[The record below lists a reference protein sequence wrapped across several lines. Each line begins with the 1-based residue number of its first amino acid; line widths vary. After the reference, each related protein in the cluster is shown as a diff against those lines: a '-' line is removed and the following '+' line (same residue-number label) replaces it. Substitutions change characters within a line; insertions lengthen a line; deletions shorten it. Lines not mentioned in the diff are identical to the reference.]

1 MHLLPHEI
9 AQKLFTKRMM
19 GYDLQEVT
27 DFLYSVSAQMQEIAQ
42 ERDHLKAQLHDKE
55 KQLFEHKEREK
66 LLKDTI
72 TTAGQMAERIRMDA
86 ERESKMILQEART
99 KAEFI
104 TRDARDS
111 IGRQFE
117 EITNL
122 KKQRIQ
128 FETQLKALIQSH
140 LELIQQNSKMVRNPV
155 IANPQITEV
164 MEDEL

>member
-1 MHLLPHEI
+1 MDLTPHEI

-19 GYDLQEVT
+19 GFDLQEVT
-27 DFLYSVSAQMQEIAQ
+27 DFLYTVSAQMQDLIQ
-42 ERDHLKAQLHDKE
+42 ERDHLKSLSKDKDRE
-55 KQLFEHKEREK
+55 LIELRERDK

-72 TTAGQMAERIRMDA
+72 QTASQMAERIRVDA
-86 ERESKMILQEART
+86 EREAKMILQEART

-128 FETQLKALIQSH
+128 FETQLKALISSH
-140 LELIQQNSKMVRNPV
+140 LELMQQNSRMVQNPV
-155 IANPQITEV
+155 TPNDDLNTI
-164 MEDEL
+164 

>member
-1 MHLLPHEI
+1 MDLTPNEI

-19 GYDLQEVT
+19 GFDLQEVT
-27 DFLYSVSAQMQEIAQ
+27 DFLYTVSAQMQDLIQ
-42 ERDHLKAQLHDKE
+42 ERDHLKSLSKDKDRE
-55 KQLFEHKEREK
+55 LIELRERDK

-72 TTAGQMAERIRMDA
+72 QTASQMAERIRVDA
-86 ERESKMILQEART
+86 EREAKMIIQEART

-128 FETQLKALIQSH
+128 FETQLKALISSH
-140 LELIQQNSKMVRNPV
+140 LELMQQNSRMVQNPV
-155 IANPQITEV
+155 TPNDDLSTI
-164 MEDEL
+164 

>member
-1 MHLLPHEI
+1 MDLTPSEI

-27 DFLYSVSAQMQEIAQ
+27 DFLYVVSAQLEQVTAERNQ
-42 ERDHLKAQLHDKE
+42 LRETLKEKDRQFVELKERD
-55 KQLFEHKEREK
+55 K

-72 TTAGQMAERIRMDA
+72 MTASQMAERLRVDA
-86 ERESKMILQEART
+86 ERESKMILQEAKTR
-99 KAEFI
+99 AEFI

-128 FETQLKALIQSH
+128 FETQLKALVHSH
-140 LELIQQNSKMVRNPV
+140 LELMQQNSRLVQNPTTPGQEAE
-155 IANPQITEV
+155 I
-164 MEDEL
+164 

>member
-9 AQKLFTKRMM
+9 SQKLFTKRMM

-27 DFLYSVSAQMQEIAQ
+27 DFLYSISNQLEEVMQ
-42 ERDHLKAQLHDKE
+42 ERDQLKVQIRDKE

-72 TTAGQMAERIRMDA
+72 TTAGQMAERIRMDS
-86 ERESKMILQEART
+86 EREAKMIIQEART

-104 TRDARDS
+104 TRDARES

-122 KKQRIQ
+122 KKQKIQ

-140 LELIQQNSKMVRNPV
+140 LELMQQNSKMVKNPV
-155 IANPQITEV
+155 IQNPQITEV
-164 MEDEL
+164 MEEDL